1 MIDDHYNIKRII
13 KIGSV
18 VMEKG
23 QVEVMRN
30 RLIPLVE
37 DFTILLYGVVVD
49 IIVENNFVLFSCIV
63 DNNHAVVNG
72 TCRSL
77 LVMEI

>member
-49 IIVENNFVLFSCIV
+49 IIVENNFVVFSCIF
-63 DNNHAVVNG
+63 DNNHAVANG